1 MKYNELIQFEPIE
14 SVIQIRDVKDRDY
27 ALKLVDTYVISDR
40 MAEAINEIIIEQL
53 QFDHFADNKGL
64 LIVGNYGTGKSHL
77 MSVISTIAEFE
88 GVSQRLNNEKVAQI
102 AQAIEGKF
110 KVIRIEIG
118 SSTMSLRDI
127 ICGALEDNLAELGVD
142 YRFPPMDQVRNNK
155 DALTAMMGK
164 FHEVFPDQGLLLV
177 VDELLDYLRG
187 RKDQE
192 VILDLGF
199 LREIGEFCRN
209 SRFRF
214 MAGVQEMLFDNPKF
228 QFVAQQL
235 RRVKERFEQVLIVRE
250 DIAYVVSQR
259 LLKKNSRQKA
269 LIREHLFNF
278 TPLYEKLSERMDEFV
293 ELFPIHPAYLST
305 FEKVTVAEKRVILTT
320 ISQEMRKLLD
330 QEVPADQPGVISFD
344 SYWPYIEEEPSLR
357 TIPDIREVMSKVK
370 VLKDRIQN
378 AMTKNQYKPMAL
390 RIVHA
395 LAVHRLTTGDIYSPL
410 GMTAEEL
417 RDALFLHITLPEE
430 DSEFLRSTIE
440 AVLKEIL
447 KTVSWQYISFS
458 EENGQYYL
466 DLKKDTPVDDLIQH
480 KAESLDGNTLDRYYF
495 NALSQVLEK
504 ALNNSYVTNYRIW
517 AHELP
522 WWDAKVTRQ
531 GYLFFGAPNERST
544 AQPPRDFY
552 IYFLQ
557 PYDPPK
563 FKNEKKPDEVFFR
576 LKRKDAS
583 FDRYLAL
590 YAGAEE
596 LSMVAPAGTK
606 KLYED
611 KAKEYL
617 RLVNKWLRENIQ
629 EAFEVVYQGTGK
641 PVKEWIM
648 NLPPQAST
656 MEIIDHVAANCLA
669 GWFREK
675 YPDYPHFI
683 RLRTPMTREN
693 LTGYVQ
699 DALRSI
705 TGETTRNGLAIL
717 HGLVLMEDEKLNV
730 GRSGY
735 ARWILNKLEEKGKGQ
750 VVNRAELIATL
761 YTCQGTEDLELTQ
774 EFAME
779 PELLVVLLAA
789 LVYNGDIVVTI
800 NGTSYD
806 AMKFDQLIKLPLNE
820 VKAFSHIKRP
830 SGLPLPE
837 LKALF
842 DFMGIAPGLLQERA
856 LEEGI
861 RELHRKT
868 NYLLEKT
875 ISVLQIVRSG
885 IPTWEE
891 SLLTKSEQATY
902 TEILLKFQEFLE
914 KLLIF
919 DTPAKL
925 RNFRYSIA
933 EIEEQRQ
940 AQDLLKII
948 TERQQRAQEITP
960 LAGYLKFAQLH
971 LPDFHPWQQ
980 QATAA
985 LEDLWQA
992 LQRGEPCQNEKAAV
1006 LRLKTEYQ
1014 DIYLA
1019 LHAKARLNAS
1029 EESKVH
1035 DLLTSQEVTALK
1047 QLATID
1053 LMPARQLEQLLE
1065 ELSELKACWQLT
1077 KADLDNLQLCPYCKF
1092 RPKDEQ
1098 RTKGSITDYEDRV
1111 HELLAQWTATLI
1123 TNLNDPEVKK
1133 SIELLGE
1140 EEQKLIRELLQKQA
1154 FTLPLNVRLLQ
1165 AIKESLQ
1172 GIERVEIPLTD
1183 LISALGNGAPLTA
1196 EEARQRFE
1204 KMLASHI
1211 GTQATQCIRIMLKL
1225 PGREA

>member
-1 MKYNELIQFEPIE
+1 VKYNELIQFEPIE
-14 SVIQIRDVKDRDY
+14 SVIQIRDVKDPDY
-27 ALKLVDTYVISDR
+27 ALKLVDTYVISER
-40 MAEAINEIIIEQL
+40 MAEAISETIIEQL

-88 GVSQRLNNEKVAQI
+88 GVSNRVKNEKVAQK
-102 AQAIEGKF
+102 ARMIEGKF

-118 SSTMSLRDI
+118 AVTMPLRDI
-127 ICGALEDNLAELGVD
+127 ICGALENNLAEMGVA
-142 YRFPPMDQVRNNK
+142 YKFPPMDQVRSNK

-164 FHEVFPDQGLLLV
+164 FHEVFPDKGLLLV

-214 MAGVQEMLFDNPKF
+214 IAGVQEMLFDNPKF

-259 LLKKNSRQKA
+259 LLKKTARQKA
-269 LIREHLFNF
+269 LIREHLSKF
-278 TPLYEKLSERMDEFV
+278 TPLYEKLGELMDEFV
-293 ELFPIHPAYLST
+293 ELFPVHPAYLST
-305 FEKVTVAEKRVILTT
+305 FEKVTVAEKRVVLTT
-320 ISQEMRKLLD
+320 LSHEMKKLLD
-330 QEVPADQPGVISFD
+330 QEVPADQPGIISFD
-344 SYWPYIEEEPSLR
+344 SYWPYIEEEPGLR
-357 TIPDIREVMSKVK
+357 TDPDIREVMSKVK

-378 AMTKNQYKPMAL
+378 AMTKPQYQPMAL

-395 LAVHRLTTGDIYSPL
+395 LAVHRLTIGDIYSPL

-417 RDALFLHITLPEE
+417 RDSLFLHISLPEE

-440 AVLKEIL
+440 VVLKEIL
-447 KTVSWQYISFS
+447 ITVSWQYISFN

-466 DLKKDTPVDDLIQH
+466 DLKKDIPVDDLINQ
-480 KAESLDGNTLDRYYF
+480 KAENLDGNTLDRYYF

-504 ALNNSYVTNYRIW
+504 ALNNTYVANYRIW

-522 WWDAKVTRQ
+522 WWKANVTRA

-552 IYFLQ
+552 LYFLQ

-563 FKNEKKPDEVFFR
+563 FKNENKPDEVFFQ
-576 LKRKDAS
+576 LKRRDET

-596 LSMVAPAGTK
+596 LSMVAAAGTK

-611 KAKEYL
+611 KAREYL

-629 EAFEVVYQGTGK
+629 EAFEVIYQGTGK
-641 PVKEWIM
+641 PVKEWITG
-648 NLPPQAST
+648 LPPQAST
-656 MEIIDHVAANCLA
+656 TEIVDHVAANCLA
-669 GWFREK
+669 GWFDQK

-693 LTGYVQ
+693 LTSYVQ
-699 DALRSI
+699 DALQSI
-705 TGETTRNGLAIL
+705 AGEPTRNGLAIL

-730 GRSGY
+730 RNSGY
-735 ARWILNKLEEKGKGQ
+735 AKWILNKLEEKGKGQ
-750 VVNRAELIATL
+750 VVNRSELITTL
-761 YTCQGTEDLELTQ
+761 YTCHGTEDLEQTQ

-789 LVYNGDIVVTI
+789 LVYNGDIVITI
-800 NGTSYD
+800 NGNSYD
-806 AMKFDQLIKLPLNE
+806 AMKFDRLIKLPINE
-820 VKAFSHIKRP
+820 LKAFSHIKRP

-842 DFMGIAPGLLQERA
+842 DFLGIAPGLLQERA
-856 LEEGI
+856 LEEGV
-861 RELHRKT
+861 RELNRKT
-868 NYLLEKT
+868 NHLLSQT
-875 ISVLQIVRSG
+875 LSVLQIVRSQ

-891 SLLTKSEQATY
+891 PLLTENERDTY
-902 TEILLKFQEFLE
+902 EKILLKFQEFLE
-914 KLLIF
+914 KILIF
-919 DTPAKL
+919 NTPAKL
-925 RNFRYSIA
+925 HNFRYSLA
-933 EIEEQRQ
+933 EIEEQQQ
-940 AQDLLKII
+940 AKDLLKKI
-948 TERQQRAQEITP
+948 TDLQQRAQEVAPFAT
-960 LAGYLKFAQLH
+960 YLKIAQPQ
-971 LPDFHPWQQ
+971 LPDSHPWQQ

-985 LEDLWQA
+985 LDVLWQA
-992 LQRGEPCQNEKAAV
+992 LRRGEPCQNEKAAV

-1014 DIYLA
+1014 ELYLA

-1029 EESKVH
+1029 EESKVQ
-1035 DLLTSQEVTALK
+1035 DLLASQEMTALK

-1053 LMPARQLEQLLE
+1053 LVPTRQLEQLLE
-1065 ELSELKACWQLT
+1065 ELSELKACWQLA
-1077 KADLDNLQLCPYCKF
+1077 KANLDNQPLCPYCKF

-1098 RTKGSITDYEDRV
+1098 ITKENIGDYEDRV
-1111 HELLAQWTATLI
+1111 QDLLEQWTTMLM

-1140 EEQKLIRELLQKQA
+1140 EGQKLINEFFQNQA
-1154 FTLPLNVRLLQ
+1154 FVLPINVRLLQ

-1172 GIERVEIPLTD
+1172 GIERVEIPLTA
-1183 LISALGNGAPLTA
+1183 LISALGGGAPLTI

-1211 GTQATQCIRIMLKL
+1211 GTQATQRIRIMLKL
-1225 PGREA
+1225 PSGEE